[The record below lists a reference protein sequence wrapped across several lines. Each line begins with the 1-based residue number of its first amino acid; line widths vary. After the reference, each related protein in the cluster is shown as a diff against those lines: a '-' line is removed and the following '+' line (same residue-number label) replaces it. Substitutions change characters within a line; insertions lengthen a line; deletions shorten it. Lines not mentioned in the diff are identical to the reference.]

1 MNPCDNFYKF
11 VCGKFL
17 DTAVIPKDKTI
28 VYQDDLMNDRIQ
40 EQLRAILEE
49 KSQPNEPKAFK
60 KTKDF
65 YKACMNKGNEF

>member
-28 VYQDDLMNDRIQ
+28 VYQDDLMKDRIQ
-40 EQLRAILEE
+40 EQLRNILEE
-49 KSQPNEPKAFK
+49 KSQPNEPQAFK
-60 KTKDF
+60 KTRNS
-65 YKACMNKGNEF
+65 YNACMNKGNEF

>member
-28 VYQDDLMNDRIQ
+28 VYQDDLMKDRIQ

-49 KSQPNEPKAFK
+49 KSQPNEPKAFE